1 MKFAVHGFKTFPEKW
16 VKEGK
21 APFIHPQLYASN
33 MPRSLQDAY
42 AACAIY
48 STKTEQNASVAFA
61 VIESRAN
68 ELICDTKSASTIW
81 TPLELLAAVQSLL
94 VFQMI
99 RLFDG
104 DIRQRTLAEEAEPT
118 LDKWT
123 QELRDRTE
131 QEILTTTANAAS
143 WRAWLFAES
152 VRRTIVM
159 SYMLKGT
166 YSLVKYGHCTMG
178 AAITA
183 LSFTA
188 QRALWAA
195 SSTFEWSSAVRDT
208 PSLWIQNM
216 SFNPVLEIGKSWDLD
231 DFGIVMMVMYKG
243 RSRTDE
249 FLSGSNLDRNEVFNP
264 DLFQSMADMMP
275 DAVHPDISQYFSP
288 VHH

>member
-1 MKFAVHGFKTFPEKW
+1 
-16 VKEGK
+16 
-21 APFIHPQLYASN
+21 
-33 MPRSLQDAY
+33 
-42 AACAIY
+42 
-48 STKTEQNASVAFA
+48 
-61 VIESRAN
+61 
-68 ELICDTKSASTIW
+68 
-81 TPLELLAAVQSLL
+81 
-94 VFQMI
+94 
-99 RLFDG
+99 
-104 DIRQRTLAEEAEPT
+104 
-118 LDKWT
+118 
-123 QELRDRTE
+123 
-131 QEILTTTANAAS
+131 
-143 WRAWLFAES
+143 
-152 VRRTIVM
+152 M